1 MKVIHIIAV
10 LISVVA
16 SDRQGLLVDL
26 RDCLDQGNGMVVCRG
41 NVRNDHVDICK
52 FETGWTEAKCFTE
65 VNTELNRA
73 FQKLGFGRRKRAA
86 NPAAQGSGGGL
97 KICRI
102 GLYINT
108 CVTLGRCVCT
118 YDWNP
123 VCGYDGR
130 TYSNACKAGC
140 NRMGIAYYGEC

>member
-1 MKVIHIIAV
+1 MKVILIIAV

-65 VNTELNRA
+65 VNTELTRS
-73 FQKLGFGRRKRAA
+73 LGL
-86 NPAAQGSGGGL
+86 GL
-97 KICRI
+97 AEGKE
-102 GLYINT
+102 LP
-108 CVTLGRCVCT
+108 TLLLKVQVG
-118 YDWNP
+118 D
-123 VCGYDGR
+123 
-130 TYSNACKAGC
+130 
-140 NRMGIAYYGEC
+140 

>member
-1 MKVIHIIAV
+1 MKVILIIAV

-52 FETGWTEAKCFTE
+52 FETDWTEAKCFTE
-65 VNTELNRA
+65 VNIELNRA

-86 NPAAQGSGGGL
+86 NPAAQGSGG
-97 KICRI
+97 
-102 GLYINT
+102 
-108 CVTLGRCVCT
+108 
-118 YDWNP
+118 W
-123 VCGYDGR
+123 
-130 TYSNACKAGC
+130 
-140 NRMGIAYYGEC
+140 